1 MTSVKSRRTRVV
13 AALLLPVALMLSAC
27 KSDNSIEVT
36 ESGGLNM
43 TMDMVDDEGLMSGA
57 GITCDMMQQELG
69 DETDDIIPGGSF
81 EIEDIS
87 EGSNLGCRFIMSAP
101 YAVDNEALI
110 DNGDS
115 YTLVMTSDDMED
127 FTEEDMSE
135 IGTMDFTFS
144 VTMPGDITDAT
155 AGGDVSGNTVTYT
168 DLQTM
173 SSGIEVTGY
182 KAAGSGGGTDPSPQP
197 TTQPTD
203 GATADPGS
211 EQTDTGTQAA
221 DEDSD
226 GFPIWAMIL
235 IGVGALLLIGV
246 IVYLLTRGK
255 KNKGGDGYPGGY
267 DPNNPYGGQPGYG
280 QPQGYGQGQQY
291 GGQPTQQYG
300 GQPTQQYGQ
309 PGQGQQYGGQNP
321 TQQFGQQGQQYGG
334 QPTQQYG
341 QPEQGQ
347 DPTQQFGQQGQQGW
361 TPQN

>member
-1 MTSVKSRRTRVV
+1 MTSIKSRRTRVV

-36 ESGGLNM
+36 ESGGLTM
-43 TMDMVDDEGLMSGA
+43 VMDMIDDEGLMEGT

-87 EGSNLGCRFIMSAP
+87 EGANLGCRFIMSAP

-115 YTLVMTSDDMED
+115 YTLVITSDDMED

-168 DLQTM
+168 DLQAM

-182 KAAGSGGGTDPSPQP
+182 KAAGSGGGTDPAPQP

-221 DEDSD
+221 DEDSN
-226 GFPIWAMIL
+226 GFPVWAMIL

-300 GQPTQQYGQ
+300 Q
-309 PGQGQQYGGQNP
+309 PGQGQNP
-321 TQQFGQQGQQYGG
+321 TQQFGQQGQQYGA
-334 QPTQQYG
+334 QPTQQYS